1 MVEGQKVMGWR
12 DALTEPFSRE
22 QGAGASPA
30 SGLLR
35 TPQNSTSI
43 TPCRGKPD
51 AIDAVRARR
60 HLRDQTRDLQV
71 RVGTAVASR
80 PDMFGARSASP
91 ASRVKAVLVVYASP
105 CGATQAGVAA
115 FARLVEPV
123 RPIGEWG

>member
-1 MVEGQKVMGWR
+1 MAR
-12 DALTEPFSRE
+12 RPDRTFSRA

-35 TPQNSTSI
+35 TQQNNTSI

-71 RVGTAVASR
+71 RVGTVASR

-105 CGATQAGVAA
+105 CGAAQAGIAA
-115 FARLVEPV
+115 VARLVEPV
-123 RPIGEWG
+123 RLIGEWR